1 MARKRI
7 PKKILK
13 SIDDFTKNL
22 KHEHVPITEVY
33 LFGSFAKGTSH
44 KWSDI
49 DVCVISPQFKDSWEA
64 MQFLWQKRPTITD
77 PYQPHIEPVGF
88 SPKDFRAGGML
99 IDEIK
104 RYGVK
109 IL

>member
-7 PKKILK
+7 PKKVLKKIDEFAQTLK
-13 SIDDFTKNL
+13 S
-22 KHEHVPITEVY
+22 EQVPITGVY
-33 LFGSFAKGTSH
+33 LFGSFAKGNPH

-49 DVCVISPQFKDSWEA
+49 DVCVISPNFKDSWEA
-64 MQFLWQKRPTITD
+64 MQFLWQRRPSITNPCD
-77 PYQPHIEPVGF
+77 PHIEPVGY
-88 SPKDFRAGGML
+88 SPKAFKEGGML

-109 IL
+109 IV